1 MISSQ
6 QHQLIGQL
14 GKHNNSGWEWNF
26 NWRRPLFD
34 SEIELTITFLSEVEG
49 KSIYNQGSDSWEWA
63 ADSSDIYSTH
73 SAYSMFWEEASV
85 ESTEECFEELWKIKI
100 LSKIAVF
107 A

>member
-6 QHQLIGQL
+6 QNQLIGQL